1 MTYGKDIKFDVYKL
15 DEKYKMQMEQF
26 SCGSDEL
33 DKYLKEEA
41 LSQMENGQSITK
53 IILEKESGKIL
64 AYYSLAA
71 ASIVMENHK
80 HNYFSPAV
88 EVKMYAVA
96 DELHGLAFSEDIDDG
111 TFSENLFSSI
121 IGEIYEL
128 SEKKIGIANVIL
140 YSVPDA
146 VDFYKKIGF
155 ESFEE
160 YMMKND
166 DGYLHG
172 CKPMW
177 LSL

>member
-1 MTYGKDIKFDVYKL
+1 MKYGKDIKFDIYKL
-15 DEKYKMQMEQF
+15 DKKYEIQINEF
-26 SCGSDEL
+26 SCGNGEL
-33 DKYLKEEA
+33 DKYLREKA
-41 LSQMENGQSITK
+41 LPEMEQGQSVTK

-71 ASIVMENHK
+71 ASIVMENHN

-96 DELHGLAFSEDIDDG
+96 DELHGLAFSDDVDDG
-111 TFSENLFSSI
+111 TFSENLFSLI
-121 IGEIYEL
+121 IGEIYQL

-140 YSVPDA
+140 YSVPHA
-146 VDFYKKIGF
+146 VDFYTKIGF

-160 YMMKND
+160 YMMINND
-166 DGYLHG
+166 RYLNG